1 MTVDFLSKISLRG
14 LTFDDVLMIPSES
27 AVVPSEVQLSTSLSP
42 QQNLSLPII
51 SSAMDTVTEFRLAAQ
66 LARLGGIG
74 IIHKNMDIAEQ
85 AEQVAAVK
93 RSEAGIVSEP
103 HALTSEAS
111 VGDARRLMHAKH
123 VSGLPIIDGQKLRG
137 LFTSRDL
144 RSAHSDSQLVSE
156 LMTPLERL
164 ATITVPGR
172 VEQVTEA
179 LASEATRLM
188 HTHRIEKLPLIGTDG
203 TFQGLITLRDLRNR
217 REYPNATKDARGRL
231 CVGAAVGV
239 NERDI
244 SERTDALVSAGIDVL
259 VVDTAHGHSRG
270 VIEAVKEIKKRH
282 GSAITL
288 IAGNIATG
296 SAALALAKVGAD
308 AVKVGIGPGSIC
320 TTRIVAG
327 VGVPQISAIM
337 SVADAL
343 KDTPVKVI
351 ADGGLR
357 YSGDLCKAIAAGAH
371 AVMIGSLFAGTDES
385 PGDRT
390 LFQGK
395 VFKKY
400 RGMGSLGAMKLG
412 SKDRYFQG
420 TINDQ
425 KLVPEGIEGQV
436 PYKGPLSDVVHQ
448 LMGGLRAGM
457 GYVGAATI
465 SELREKAKFVEIT
478 GAGLRES
485 HVHNVQ
491 ITEEAPNYSTRPY

>member
-1 MTVDFLSKISLRG
+1 MTPDFLSKIELRG
-14 LTFDDVLMIPSES
+14 LTFDDVLMIPAES
-27 AVVPSEVQLSTSLSP
+27 SVVPSEVQLSTFVSTQLG
-42 QQNLSLPII
+42 LSLPIL
-51 SSAMDTVTEFRLAAQ
+51 SSAMDTVTEFRLATQ

-74 IIHKNMDIAEQ
+74 IIHKNIAIEEQ

-93 RSEAGIVSEP
+93 RSEAGIVCEP
-103 HALTSEAS
+103 HALTADAT
-111 VGDARRLMHAKH
+111 VGDARRLMLDKH
-123 VSGLPIIDGQKLRG
+123 VSGLPILRGQKLMG
-137 LFTSRDL
+137 LFTARDL
-144 RSAHSDSQLVSE
+144 RSANSDHQLVTE
-156 LMTPLERL
+156 LMTSFERL
-164 ATITVPGR
+164 TTITVAGR

-188 HTHRIEKLPLIGTDG
+188 HTHRIEKLPLVSTDG

-217 REYPNATKDARGRL
+217 REYPNATKDTRGRL

-244 SERTDALVSAGIDVL
+244 SDRTDALVAAGIDLL

-270 VIEAVKEIKKRH
+270 VIEAVRTIKKRH
-282 GSAITL
+282 GSAINL

-296 SAALALAKVGAD
+296 EAALALADAGAD

-320 TTRIVAG
+320 TTRVVAG

-337 SVADAL
+337 NVAHAL
-343 KDTPVKVI
+343 KNSPVKVI

-371 AVMIGSLFAGTDES
+371 AVMVGSLFAGTDES
-385 PGDRT
+385 PGERT
-390 LFQGK
+390 LYQGK

-420 TINDQ
+420 AINDQ

-436 PYKGPLSDVVHQ
+436 PYKGPLADVVHQ
-448 LMGGLRAGM
+448 LKGGLRAGM

-465 SELREKAKFVEIT
+465 NELREKAKFVEIT